1 MFYTASENCCPEYP
15 QEKERKRKRS
25 ENFFL
30 LYIYY
35 WKYCLKTSQFYAV
48 PFPWKKVIQR
58 FIHNLWIKGGRMWDK
73 SITVLWKKW
82 KTLSK
87 EANSF
92 RFSKSFYSITKVI
105 HNRKS
110 ETFPIQ
116 HEKWRIFT
124 KMNSKKI
131 QFQQIFFHQKGHY
144 FYDFLIRY

>member
-1 MFYTASENCCPEYP
+1 MFYTASENYYPQYP
-15 QEKERKRKRS
+15 QEKERERKRT

-35 WKYCLKTSQFYAV
+35 WKYCLKPSQFCQDA
-48 PFPWKKVIQR
+48 FPWKKVIQR
-58 FIHNLWIKGGRMWDK
+58 FIHNLWINEGEMWDK

-87 EANSF
+87 EANSLL
-92 RFSKSFYSITKVI
+92 FSKSFYSITKVI

-116 HEKWRIFT
+116 NEKWRIFT
-124 KMNSKKI
+124 KMNKEKNTI
-131 QFQQIFFHQKGHY
+131 PTNFFP
-144 FYDFLIRY
+144 